1 MPAKYIDEYR
11 DRDISKAILQ
21 KIETLSRKK
30 IRLMEVCGTHTMSIF
45 KSGIR
50 TMLPDTISLLSGPGC
65 PVCVTTQQEIDM
77 FIELSGREDV
87 IVATFGDLIRVPGS
101 ESSLQKEKAGG
112 SDIRIV
118 YSTMDALQI
127 AKKNPDKSVV
137 FLGIGFE
144 TTAPTVAA
152 SLLSAKQMGI
162 SNYFV
167 FSAHKLVPPALTAL
181 VGNKD
186 VHVDGFILPG
196 HVSVIIGERAYRSIA
211 LNYHVP
217 CVIAGF
223 EPTDILQAIF
233 QLITQIGN
241 GNAKVE
247 NAYPRAV
254 TVNGNET
261 AQRILSQVFKVTD
274 ASWRGIGIMILPHFD
289 NPILTQL
296 NDSAV
301 FEVEGKKF
309 AFTTDSYV
317 VDPIFFPGG
326 DIGSLAVN
334 GTVNDLAM
342 CGAKPLYLSVSF
354 IIEEGFSMAD
364 LHKIIAS
371 MKSSAQA
378 AGVLIVTGDTKV
390 VQRKAADKIFINTSG
405 LGILAGDI
413 HISGANARP
422 GDQIIIS
429 GFIADHGITIL
440 TQREGLT
447 LESPLRSDTAPLNQ
461 LVQEMMAACGSIH
474 TLRDPTRGGVAT
486 TLNEIAVQSGTGIK
500 LYEAKIPIRDE
511 VRGACELLGLDPL
524 YIANEGKLLA
534 CVSPEDAAGLLQV
547 VQANKLGRNAAIIGE
562 ITTDSPGNVFMETTI
577 GGSRIIDMLTG
588 EPLPRIC

>member
-1 MPAKYIDEYR
+1 MSAKYIDEYR

-77 FIELSGREDV
+77 FIELSRREDV

-152 SLLSAKQMGI
+152 SLLSARQMGI
-162 SNYFV
+162 DNYFV

-186 VHVDGFILPG
+186 VRVDGFILPG
-196 HVSVIIGERAYRSIA
+196 HVSVIIGERAYQSIA

-233 QLITQIGN
+233 QLITQIGS

-261 AQRILSQVFKVTD
+261 AQRILSQVFRVTD
-274 ASWRGIGIMILPHFD
+274 ASWRGIGKIPESGMKIR
-289 NPILTQL
+289 
-296 NDSAV
+296 
-301 FEVEGKKF
+301 KKF
-309 AFTTDSYV
+309 SAFDAEKRFQLDVPESKE
-317 VDPIFFPGG
+317 PQGCACGKIL
-326 DIGSLAVN
+326 IGLM
-334 GTVNDLAM
+334 TPPD
-342 CGAKPLYLSVSF
+342 CPLY
-354 IIEEGFSMAD
+354 
-364 LHKIIAS
+364 
-371 MKSSAQA
+371 
-378 AGVLIVTGDTKV
+378 
-390 VQRKAADKIFINTSG
+390 
-405 LGILAGDI
+405 
-413 HISGANARP
+413 
-422 GDQIIIS
+422 
-429 GFIADHGITIL
+429 
-440 TQREGLT
+440 
-447 LESPLRSDTAPLNQ
+447 
-461 LVQEMMAACGSIH
+461 
-474 TLRDPTRGGVAT
+474 
-486 TLNEIAVQSGTGIK
+486 
-500 LYEAKIPIRDE
+500 
-511 VRGACELLGLDPL
+511 
-524 YIANEGKLLA
+524 GKT
-534 CVSPEDAAGLLQV
+534 CTPVSPVGPCMVSSEGTCAAYYRYY
-547 VQANKLGRNAAIIGE
+547 RNE
-562 ITTDSPGNVFMETTI
+562 
-577 GGSRIIDMLTG
+577 
-588 EPLPRIC
+588 